1 MRLPVF
7 SFGIRTI
14 INSKLRGFFE
24 QGQAAEILRRSS
36 LSLSQQ
42 KQLFANIY
50 SLPYAIHAISGGKVD
65 PDISKKIADKVSDT
79 RLVLKCF
86 QQYGTF
92 MPYDIQK
99 ALIDAFAKS
108 NESEADKSNHAFQLT
123 QLVGTQEL
131 YHKLIPYI
139 QIGQKHIDEISSD
152 EASYFISHYEGV
164 ISTPVQIDLLQ
175 KINNSEDYAI
185 ALGSGRLSPDL
196 AEKISRRIFHAN
208 YVSIAL
214 ASDPA
219 FSDAVW
225 TNLIRGFKVTN
236 SIKDKLSCVQ
246 AIKSNVNLS
255 PEFKTAILEDLS
267 NIFSAAISSAS
278 SILSDEDIELL
289 ANTLL
294 ANEELPLATRNLVLE
309 YKDNIA
315 LASQMN
321 GVVLNMDPVGVFGAA
336 VNQRVVQNLAND
348 NLVGLRANITLNE
361 RPKSIDDLLKSFAR
375 NEVSSETFLSYG
387 IQMLSETLETL
398 KGNANSIHF
407 HFSTLVSLAKVLGEN
422 LEDKRDLLNILH
434 DSQVGRLIA
443 RQVETSVFE
452 LIPLEGFSR

>member
-1 MRLPVF
+1 M
-7 SFGIRTI
+7 
-14 INSKLRGFFE
+14 
-24 QGQAAEILRRSS
+24 
-36 LSLSQQ
+36 
-42 KQLFANIY
+42 
-50 SLPYAIHAISGGKVD
+50 
-65 PDISKKIADKVSDT
+65 
-79 RLVLKCF
+79 
-86 QQYGTF
+86 
-92 MPYDIQK
+92 
-99 ALIDAFAKS
+99 
-108 NESEADKSNHAFQLT
+108 
-123 QLVGTQEL
+123 
-131 YHKLIPYI
+131 
-139 QIGQKHIDEISSD
+139 
-152 EASYFISHYEGV
+152 
-164 ISTPVQIDLLQ
+164 
-175 KINNSEDYAI
+175 
-185 ALGSGRLSPDL
+185 
-196 AEKISRRIFHAN
+196 
-208 YVSIAL
+208 
-214 ASDPA
+214 
-219 FSDAVW
+219 
-225 TNLIRGFKVTN
+225 
-236 SIKDKLSCVQ
+236 
-246 AIKSNVNLS
+246 
-255 PEFKTAILEDLS
+255 
-267 NIFSAAISSAS
+267 
-278 SILSDEDIELL
+278 
-289 ANTLL
+289 